1 VSIPSQDG
9 KALGTLTSFFIDESG
24 QIVGTFTNGQNRL
37 IAQLGIA
44 RFNNPGGLSHTGN
57 NLYEITEGS
66 GSAIIGNAGSDFE
79 TMVVAGSLESSTVD
93 LSTEFAEMIIAQRAF
108 QANARV
114 ITVSDQFLN
123 EVTQL
128 KR

>member
-1 VSIPSQDG
+1 MVDFLDI
-9 KALGTLTSFFIDESG
+9 
-24 QIVGTFTNGQNRL
+24 
-37 IAQLGIA
+37 
-44 RFNNPGGLSHTGN
+44 NNPGGLSHIGDN
-57 NLYEITEGS
+57 MYEITEGS
-66 GSAIIGNAGSDFE
+66 GSAIIGNAAQDFD